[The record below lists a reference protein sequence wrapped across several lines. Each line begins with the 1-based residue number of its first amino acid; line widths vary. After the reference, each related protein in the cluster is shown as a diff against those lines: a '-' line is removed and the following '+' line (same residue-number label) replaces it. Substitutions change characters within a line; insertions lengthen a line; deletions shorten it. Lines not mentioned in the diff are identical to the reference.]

1 VDPDLSSVKLLNEKV
16 SALVEK
22 RKKEIINGQLETP
35 TKKEL
40 VETKSITDQ
49 FNYIFSD
56 AAVIYKI
63 CTEHDMEMSQ
73 AK

>member
-1 VDPDLSSVKLLNEKV
+1 MDSLKILNEQV
-16 SALVEK
+16 DALVEK
-22 RKKEIINGQLETP
+22 RKMEIANGQLETP
-35 TKKEL
+35 AKKEL
-40 VETKSITDQ
+40 VETKSVTDQ

-63 CTEHDMEMSQ
+63 SLEHDKEMMN